1 MTSLQ
6 GITKDNV
13 MKSLN
18 ESWSLFCSKLE
29 KVKTTSNGIEALC
42 PAHDDKKA
50 SLTASRNGEK
60 ILVNCQAGCS
70 FDDISSA
77 IRMEQSQFFAPKEI
91 TIPKK
96 IEAVY
101 RYEDK
106 DGNHVMDVVRF
117 KPKGFRPRRPD
128 GKLTLEGVTRVPY
141 RLPQMLAA
149 IKEGKDILVLEGEK
163 DCDNA
168 KKIGLVTTTFPGGT
182 GKWSEEYSKWFKEAK
197 VICIPDN
204 DSTGR
209 DGMDLI
215 ASKIIKVAKSVRWLE
230 LPDIPEKGDLTD
242 WLEVKDNSHTKFQ
255 ELIDKS
261 TEWNKE
267 TKEESLVVL
276 TLNELLNKKITPR
289 QYLLSPWLQSQ
300 GLCMIY
306 STRGFG
312 KTWVSL
318 EIAYAVA
325 TGGQFLSWKSDNPTG
340 VLYIDGETALGD
352 LQNRVKQID
361 MRVGNKLQTPLKFL
375 SRDAQEADF
384 PNLSTA
390 EGQRQIESLIR
401 DDIKL
406 VILDNISTLFRSGKE
421 YESDSWLPI
430 QNWLLSLRSLG
441 KSVLL
446 IHHAGKG
453 GQQRG
458 TSRRE
463 DVLDTII
470 SLKRPTDYKEEEGAR
485 IEFHFEKSRSLL
497 GDEVKPFEARLESKV
512 NNEGIQ
518 VHKWTWKS
526 LKDSTYESV
535 LRLANEGLD
544 NWEIAQD
551 LDIHKSTVS
560 RYVQS
565 GKGKG
570 AIKPQNN

>member
-1 MTSLQ
+1 MFQ
-6 GITKDNV
+6 GRTKDKV

-42 PAHDDKKA
+42 PAHDDKSP
-50 SLTASRNGEK
+50 SLTATCNGEK

-77 IRMEQSQFFAPKEI
+77 IRMQQSQFFAPKEI

-101 RYEDK
+101 KYEDK
-106 DGNHVMDVVRF
+106 DCNHVMDVYRF
-117 KPKGFRPRRPD
+117 KPKDFRPRKPD
-128 GKLTLEGVTRVPY
+128 GKWTLEGVTRVPY
-141 RLPQMLAA
+141 RLPQILAA
-149 IKEGKDILVLEGEK
+149 IKEGRDILVLEGEK

-168 KKIGLVTTTFPGGT
+168 EKIGLVATTFHGGT
-182 GKWSEEYSKWFKEAK
+182 GKWREEYSKWFKEAK

-204 DSTGR
+204 DSAGR
-209 DGMDLI
+209 NGMDLI
-215 ASKIIKVAKSVRWLE
+215 ASEIIKVAKSVRWLE

-267 TKEESLVVL
+267 NKEESLVVL
-276 TLNELLNKKITPR
+276 TLNELLNKKINPR

-300 GLCMIY
+300 GLCMIF

-325 TGGQFLSWKSDNPTG
+325 TGGQFLSWKSDKPNG
-340 VLYIDGETALGD
+340 VLYIDGESALVD
-352 LQNRVKQID
+352 LQNRVKQINN
-361 MRVGNKLQTPLKFL
+361 RVGNKHQTSLKFL
-375 SRDAQEADF
+375 ARDAQESDF

-390 EGQRQIESLIR
+390 DGQSQIESLIR

-406 VILDNISTLFRSGKE
+406 VILDNLSTLFRSGKE

-430 QNWLLSLRSLG
+430 QNWLLSLRSMG

-463 DVLDTII
+463 DVLDTVIN
-470 SLKRPTDYKEEEGAR
+470 LKRPTDYKTEEGVR
-485 IEFHFEKSRSLL
+485 IEFHFEKCRSLL
-497 GDEVKPFEARLESKV
+497 GDKVKAFEARLISKI
-512 NNEGIQ
+512 NKEGIKL
-518 VHKWTWKS
+518 HEWTRKS
-526 LKDSTYESV
+526 LQDSTYESV
-535 LRLANEGLD
+535 CHLANEGLA
-544 NWEIAQD
+544 NYEICKD

-560 RYVQS
+560 RYVQT
-565 GKGKG
+565 GKAEG
-570 AIKPQNN
+570 AIKPCNS